1 MANWKKIIVSGSDA
15 HLRDVTASAGL
26 NLPGIAAVQAGGQ
39 PDITTPL
46 VIDQYGNVSTG
57 SKYALAAGGDT
68 VGASGN
74 LTDNFVVVGSGG
86 DVLEVASANSDANF
100 GGAQLY
106 NIHSISSSGNLTFSA
121 SSGPQTQTFNISAE
135 TGNTLNIT
143 ADNIDAATLDLTG
156 NLTTNLTNTR
166 VPFIGTNGLLEDDNT
181 FTFNK
186 TSNTLNVSKIDS
198 VDTTTVDA
206 SGDITGDTKVIVPNV
221 TASTGISVGSG
232 ANMKKLASLQGSA
245 LSANE
250 LTIGDH
256 DNNLVISSS
265 NLMLNAKGGITASI
279 VPIDDPEFYLA
290 QKANGEI
297 IKVSRDDIDSGGSGT
312 FTGLNAGDN
321 ITVTGGTTTT
331 EYTKIISR
339 QISGDGLFWNVGES
353 VISGSDSAKTSQ
365 LNASLLNGSSIL
377 KIKTAEGE
385 QIVGLTS
392 FTDTPEINSSG
403 TQESTKY
410 KFVLDEA
417 IASDVGTNKP
427 LDVFLQVSV
436 VTGAPTIS
444 LSDNVDI
451 VSNLTVG
458 GDLDV
463 GGDIQTQGGLF
474 FSGSSAGPDIFNISH
489 SAGTILNITA
499 SNASFTGNVDASSFS
514 FGAVQFI
521 DNNAL
526 VISGSNVFGDASDDT
541 HSFSG
546 SLIVNAGSLT
556 LNNNG
561 SITTAGSV
569 TAGTLAGNGASIT
582 NLNLAQAT
590 GVLPINNGSGLVSQ
604 SAQIDGASITTN
616 TISGVSLGQNL
627 KNLSVDND
635 TLSFSTAGTTYNG
648 STAKTIRVNTGGIV
662 DGGSKLATGDQ
673 IYDFVT
679 GITDNLSSTVGTVT
693 SVGGT
698 GTVNGLTLIGT
709 VTDSGNLTLGGTLTI
724 NNSDWDGT
732 ALSIANGGTGATS
745 AGAAATALGL
755 GTSSS
760 PTFAGVTVTNL
771 TIGST
776 QVTATAAELNALHD
790 AGLNSTELGHLNG
803 ITESIQTALN
813 AAATSANPTLT
824 GNVTIGS
831 ININGSN
838 NNITG
843 IGNLTTT
850 GNVVVGGNL
859 TIEGTTTTLNTTE
872 LQIEDRFILLGS
884 GSAASNT
891 DLTAN
896 VDVGII
902 FETQY
907 GASDNPLG
915 TALYHDGSDDRLKVA
930 RNVPSNIGTGQV
942 DENGK
947 GNSVGNILT
956 VRSTGSLGTQ
966 LNAIS
971 NHKGTETSDKLL
983 GDVIF
988 GEGEMIIDNN
998 KDLWIFTGTATAPGA

>member
-15 HLRDVTASAGL
+15 HLKDVTASAGL

-39 PDITTPL
+39 PQITTPL

-68 VGASGN
+68 VGASGT

-86 DVLEVASANSDANF
+86 DVLEVASATTDANF

-106 NIHSISSSGNLTFSA
+106 NIDSISSSGDLIFSA
-121 SSGPQTQTFNISAE
+121 SSGPQNQTFKISAE
-135 TGNTLNIT
+135 TGNTLNID
-143 ADNIDAATLDLTG
+143 ADNIDATTLDLTG
-156 NLTTNLTNTR
+156 NLTTNLTATR
-166 VPFIGTNGLLEDDNT
+166 VPFIGTSGLVEDEAGFEYIKGT
-181 FTFNK
+181 
-186 TSNTLNVSKIDS
+186 NTLNVSKIDS
-198 VDTTTVDA
+198 VDTTTVGA
-206 SGDITGDTKVIVPNV
+206 SGDITGATKVIVPEV

-232 ANMKKLASLQGSA
+232 ANMKKLASLQSSV

-321 ITVTGGTTTT
+321 ITITGGTTTT

-339 QISGDGLFWNVGES
+339 QISGDGVNWNVGES
-353 VISGSDSAKTSQ
+353 VISGSDSAKTPQ
-365 LNASLLNGSSIL
+365 LNASLLNANSVL

-392 FTDTPEINSSG
+392 FTDTPAINSLGAQNAS
-403 TQESTKY
+403 KY

-417 IASDVGTNKP
+417 IAANVGTNKP

-436 VTGAPTIS
+436 VTGAPIVA
-444 LSDNVDI
+444 LSNNVDI

-463 GGDIQTQGGLF
+463 SGDIQTQGSLF
-474 FSGSSAGPDIFNISH
+474 FSGSSAGPDVFNISH
-489 SAGTILNITA
+489 STGTILNITA

-514 FGAVQFI
+514 ISSVQFI

-526 VISGSNVFGDASDDT
+526 VISGSNVFGDDSGDT

-561 SITTAGSV
+561 SITTGGSV
-569 TAGTLAGNGASIT
+569 TAGTLVGNGASIT
-582 NLNLAQAT
+582 NLNLAEAT
-590 GVLPINNGSGLVSQ
+590 GVLPVNNGSGLVS
-604 SAQIDGASITTN
+604 SSVQIDGASITTN
-616 TISGVSLGQNL
+616 TISGISLGQDL
-627 KNLSVDND
+627 KNLSVD
-635 TLSFSTAGTTYNG
+635 GTTLKFSDNATPYNG
-648 STAKTIRVNTGGIV
+648 GAVKTIIANTAAITN
-662 DGGSKLATGDQ
+662 GGSNLATGDQ

-679 GITDNLSSTVGTVT
+679 NITDALSSTVGTVT

-698 GTVNGLTLIGT
+698 GNVNGLTLTGT
-709 VTDSGNLTLGGTLTI
+709 VTDSGNLTLGGTLAI
-724 NNSDWDGT
+724 NNADWSGT
-732 ALSIANGGTGATS
+732 DLSIANGGTGAST
-745 AGAAATALGL
+745 AAQAATNLGL
-755 GTSSS
+755 GTGNT
-760 PTFAGVTVTNL
+760 PTFTGVTVTNL

-776 QVTATAAELNALHD
+776 QVTATAAELNALHNS
-790 AGLNSTELGHLNG
+790 GISSTEFGHLNG

-831 ININGSN
+831 VVINGSN
-838 NNITG
+838 NNVTG

-884 GSAASNT
+884 GSAAQNT

-907 GASDNPLG
+907 GASENPLG

-942 DENGK
+942 DDSGK
-947 GNSVGNILT
+947 GNSVGNVLT

-966 LNAIS
+966 LNTIS
-971 NHKGTETSDKLL
+971 NHKGAEASGKLV

-988 GEGEMIIDNN
+988 GEGEMIIDDN
-998 KDLWIFTGTATAPGA
+998 KDLWIFTGNATAPGA

>member
-15 HLRDVTASAGL
+15 HLNDITASSGL
-26 NLPGIAAVQAGGQ
+26 NLPGIAAVKVGGQ
-39 PDITTPL
+39 PNITTPL
-46 VIDQYGNVSTG
+46 VIDADGNVSTG

-86 DVLEVASANSDANF
+86 DTLEVASATSDANF

-106 NIHSISSSGNLTFSA
+106 NIHSISSSGDLTFSA
-121 SSGPQTQTFNISAE
+121 SSGPQNQTFNISAE
-135 TGNTLNIT
+135 TGNTLNID

-166 VPFIGTNGLLEDDNT
+166 VPFIGTSGVLEDEAGFEYIKST
-181 FTFNK
+181 
-186 TSNTLNVSKIDS
+186 NTLNVSKIDS
-198 VDTTTVDA
+198 VDTTTVVA
-206 SGDITGDTKVIVPNV
+206 SGDITGGTKVIVPEV

-232 ANMKKLASLQGSA
+232 ANMKKLASLHG
-245 LSANE
+245 NE

-256 DNNLVISSS
+256 DNNLIISSS
-265 NLMLNAKGGITASI
+265 NLILNAKGGITASI
-279 VPIDDPEFYLA
+279 IPIDDPEFYLA

-312 FTGLNAGDN
+312 FTGVNAGDN
-321 ITVTGGTTTT
+321 ITITGGTTTT

-339 QISGDGLFWNVGES
+339 QVSSEGLFWNVGES
-353 VISGSDSAKTSQ
+353 VISGSNSAKLPQ
-365 LNASLLNGSSIL
+365 LDAALLTGDSIL
-377 KIKTAEGE
+377 KLKTAEGE

-392 FTDTPEINSSG
+392 FTDTPAINSLGALNSNL
-403 TQESTKY
+403 Y

-417 IASDVGTNKP
+417 ISADLGISKP

-436 VTGAPTIS
+436 VTGAPVIS
-444 LSDNVDI
+444 LSNNVDI

-463 GGDIQTQGGLF
+463 SGDIQTQGSLF
-474 FSGSSAGPDIFNISH
+474 FSGSSAGPDVFNISH
-489 SAGTILNITA
+489 SEGTILNITA

-514 FGAVQFI
+514 ISSVQFI

-526 VISGSNVFGDASDDT
+526 VISGSNVFGDDSGDT

-561 SITTAGSV
+561 GITTGGSV
-569 TAGTLAGNGASIT
+569 TAGTFAGNGASLT
-582 NLNLAQAT
+582 NLNLAEAT
-590 GVLPINNGSGLVSQ
+590 GVLPNNNGSGLVSQ

-616 TISGVSLGQNL
+616 TISGVSLGGNL
-627 KNLSVDND
+627 KDLTVDN
-635 TLSFSTAGTTYNG
+635 STISYTTSGTTYNG
-648 STAKTIRVNTGGIV
+648 GTAKTIRVNTGAVIN
-662 DGGSKLATGDQ
+662 GGTKLATGDQ

-679 GITDNLSSTVGTVT
+679 NITDALSSTVGTVT

-698 GTVNGLTLIGT
+698 GTVNGLTLSGT
-709 VTDSGNLTLGGTLTI
+709 VTSTGNLTLGGNLAI
-724 NNSDWDGT
+724 SNDDWSGT
-732 ALSIANGGTGATS
+732 DLSIANGGTGAST
-745 AGAAATALGL
+745 AAQAATNLGL
-755 GTSSS
+755 GAGNS
-760 PTFAGVTVTNL
+760 PTFTGVTVTNL

-776 QVTATAAELNALHD
+776 QVTATAAELNALHNS
-790 AGLNSTELGHLNG
+790 GITSTEFGYLNG
-803 ITESIQTALN
+803 ITESIQSALN
-813 AAATSANPTLT
+813 AAAPVASPTLT
-824 GNVTIGS
+824 GNVTIGGV
-831 ININGSN
+831 IINGSN

-843 IGNLTTT
+843 INNITTT
-850 GNVVVGGNL
+850 GDVVVGGNL

-884 GSAASNT
+884 GSAAQNT

-907 GASDNPLG
+907 GASENPLG

-942 DENGK
+942 DESGK
-947 GNSVGNILT
+947 GNSVGNVLT

-966 LNAIS
+966 LNTIS
-971 NHKGTETSDKLL
+971 NHKGAEASGKLV

-988 GEGEMIIDNN
+988 GEGEMIIDTN
-998 KDLWIFTGTATAPGA
+998 KDLWIFVGNATAPGA

>member
-15 HLRDVTASAGL
+15 HLNDITASSGL

-68 VGASGN
+68 VGASGT

-86 DVLEVASANSDANF
+86 DVLEVASATSDANF

-106 NIHSISSSGNLTFSA
+106 NIHSISSSGDLTFSA
-121 SSGPQTQTFNISAE
+121 SSGPQNQTFNISAE
-135 TGNTLNIT
+135 TGNTLNIN

-166 VPFIGTNGLLEDDNT
+166 VPFIGASGLVEDEAGFEYIKGT
-181 FTFNK
+181 
-186 TSNTLNVSKIDS
+186 NTLNVSKINS

-206 SGDITGDTKVIVPNV
+206 SGDITGGTKVIVPEV

-232 ANMKKLASLQGSA
+232 ANMKKLASLRG
-245 LSANE
+245 NE

-256 DNNLVISSS
+256 DNNLIISSS
-265 NLMLNAKGGITASI
+265 NLILNAKGGITASI
-279 VPIDDPEFYLA
+279 IPIDDPEFYLA

-312 FTGLNAGDN
+312 FTGVNAGDN
-321 ITVTGGTTTT
+321 ITITGGTTTT
-331 EYTKIISR
+331 EFTKIISR
-339 QISGDGLFWNVGES
+339 QVSSNGLFWNVGES
-353 VISGSDSAKTSQ
+353 VISGSDSAKLPQ
-365 LNASLLNGSSIL
+365 LNAALLNGDSIL
-377 KIKTAEGE
+377 KLKTAEGE

-392 FTDTPEINSSG
+392 FTDTPAINSLGAQNSAL
-403 TQESTKY
+403 Y

-417 IASDVGTNKP
+417 ISADLGTNKP

-436 VTGAPTIS
+436 VTGAPTVA
-444 LSDNVDI
+444 LANNVDI

-463 GGDIQTQGGLF
+463 SGDIQTQGSLF
-474 FSGSSAGPDIFNISH
+474 FSGSSAGPDVFSISH
-489 SAGTILNITA
+489 SEGTILNITA

-514 FGAVQFI
+514 ISSVQFI

-526 VISGSNVFGDASDDT
+526 VISGSNVFGDDSGDT

-561 SITTAGSV
+561 GITTGGSV
-569 TAGTLAGNGASIT
+569 TAGTFAGNGASLT
-582 NLNLAQAT
+582 NLNLANAT
-590 GVLPINNGSGLVSQ
+590 GVLPINNGSGLVSS
-604 SAQIDGASITTN
+604 SAQIDGASISTN
-616 TISGVSLGQNL
+616 TISGVSLGGNL
-627 KNLSVDND
+627 LDLTVDNS
-635 TLSFSTAGTTYNG
+635 TLSYTTSGTTYNG
-648 STAKTIRVNTGGIV
+648 GTAKTIRVNTGAVIN
-662 DGGSKLATGDQ
+662 GGTKLATGDQ

-679 GITDNLSSTVGTVT
+679 NITDALSSTVGTVT

-698 GTVNGLTLIGT
+698 GNVNGLTLTGT
-709 VTDSGNLTLGGTLTI
+709 VTSTGNLTLGGNLAI
-724 NNSDWDGT
+724 SNDDWSGAD
-732 ALSIANGGTGATS
+732 LSIANGGTGASTA
-745 AGAAATALGL
+745 AGAATNLGL
-755 GTSSS
+755 GTGNS
-760 PTFAGVTVTNL
+760 PTFTGVTVTNL

-776 QVTATAAELNALHD
+776 QVTATAAELNALH
-790 AGLNSTELGHLNG
+790 NSNISSTEFGHLNG
-803 ITESIQTALN
+803 ITESIQNALN
-813 AAATSANPTLT
+813 AAATSASPTLT

-831 ININGSN
+831 VVINGSN

-843 IGNLTTT
+843 INNITTT
-850 GNVVVGGNL
+850 GDVVVGGNL

-884 GSAASNT
+884 GSAAQNT

-907 GASDNPLG
+907 GASENPLG

-947 GNSVGNILT
+947 GNSVGNVLT

-966 LNAIS
+966 LNTIS
-971 NHKGTETSDKLL
+971 NHKGAEASGKLV

-988 GEGEMIIDNN
+988 GEGEMIIDTN
-998 KDLWIFTGTATAPGA
+998 KDLWIFVGNATAPGA

>member
-15 HLRDVTASAGL
+15 HLNDITASSGL
-26 NLPGIAAVQAGGQ
+26 NLPGIAAVQVGGQ
-39 PDITTPL
+39 PNITTPL
-46 VIDQYGNVSTG
+46 VIDADGNVSTG

-68 VGASGN
+68 VGASGA

-86 DVLEVASANSDANF
+86 DTLEVASATSDANF

-106 NIHSISSSGNLTFSA
+106 NIHSISSSGDLTFSA
-121 SSGPQTQTFNISAE
+121 SSGPQNQTYKISAE
-135 TGNTLNIT
+135 SGNTLNID
-143 ADNIDAATLDLTG
+143 ADNIDATTLDLTG
-156 NLTTNLTNTR
+156 NLTTNLTSTR
-166 VPFIGTNGLLEDDNT
+166 VPFIGTSGLVEDEAGFEYIKGT
-181 FTFNK
+181 
-186 TSNTLNVSKIDS
+186 NTLNVSKINS
-198 VDTTTVDA
+198 VDTTTVLA
-206 SGDITGDTKVIVPNV
+206 SGDITGNTKVIVPEV

-232 ANMKKLASLQGSA
+232 ANIKKLASLRGTEFGDS
-245 LSANE
+245 E

-256 DNNLVISSS
+256 DNNLIISSS
-265 NLMLNAKGGITASI
+265 NLILNAKGGITASI
-279 VPIDDPEFYLA
+279 IPIDDPEFYLA

-312 FTGLNAGDN
+312 FTGVNAGDN
-321 ITVTGGTTTT
+321 ITITGGTTTT

-339 QISGDGLFWNVGES
+339 QVSSEGLFWNVGES
-353 VISGSDSAKTSQ
+353 VISGSNSAKLPQ
-365 LNASLLNGSSIL
+365 LDEALLTGDSIL
-377 KIKTAEGE
+377 KLKTAEGE

-392 FTDTPEINSSG
+392 FTDTPEVNSLGALNSNL
-403 TQESTKY
+403 Y

-417 IASDVGTNKP
+417 ISADLGISKP

-436 VTGAPTIS
+436 VTGAPVIS
-444 LSDNVDI
+444 LSNDVDI

-463 GGDIQTQGGLF
+463 SGDIQTQGSLF
-474 FSGSSAGPDIFNISH
+474 FSGSSATPAVFNISH
-489 SAGTILNITA
+489 SEGTILNITA

-514 FGAVQFI
+514 ISSVQFI

-526 VISGSNVFGDASDDT
+526 VISGSNVFGDDSGDT

-561 SITTAGSV
+561 GITTGGSV
-569 TAGTLAGNGASIT
+569 TAGTFTGNGASLT
-582 NLNLAQAT
+582 NLNLANAT
-590 GVLPINNGSGLVSQ
+590 GILPNNNGSGLVSQ

-616 TISGVSLGQNL
+616 TISGVSLGGNL
-627 KNLSVDND
+627 KDLTVDN
-635 TLSFSTAGTTYNG
+635 STISYVGGSTTYNG
-648 STAKTIRVNTGGIV
+648 STAKTIKVNTGAIV
-662 DGGSKLATGDQ
+662 NGGSTLATGDQ

-679 GITDNLSSTVGTVT
+679 GITDALSSTVGTVT

-698 GTVNGLTLIGT
+698 GTVNGLTLSGT
-709 VTDSGNLTLGGTLTI
+709 VTSTGNLALGGNLAI
-724 NNSDWDGT
+724 NNDDWSGT
-732 ALSIANGGTGATS
+732 DLSIANGGTGAST
-745 AGAAATALGL
+745 AADAATNLGL
-755 GTSSS
+755 GTGNS
-760 PTFAGVTVTNL
+760 PTFTGVTVTNL
-771 TIGST
+771 IIGST
-776 QVTATAAELNALHD
+776 QVTATAAELNALN
-790 AGLNSTELGHLNG
+790 GSGITSTEFGHLNG
-803 ITESIQTALN
+803 ITESIQSALN
-813 AAATSANPTLT
+813 AAAPVASPTLT
-824 GNVTIGS
+824 GNVTIGGVV
-831 ININGSN
+831 INGSN

-843 IGNLTTT
+843 INNITTT

-884 GSAASNT
+884 GSAAQNT

-907 GASDNPLG
+907 GASENPLG

-942 DENGK
+942 DESGK
-947 GNSVGNILT
+947 GNSVGNVLT

-966 LNAIS
+966 LNTIS
-971 NHKGTETSDKLL
+971 NHKGAEASGKLV

-988 GEGEMIIDNN
+988 GEGEMIIDDN
-998 KDLWIFTGTATAPGA
+998 KDLWIFVGNATAPGA